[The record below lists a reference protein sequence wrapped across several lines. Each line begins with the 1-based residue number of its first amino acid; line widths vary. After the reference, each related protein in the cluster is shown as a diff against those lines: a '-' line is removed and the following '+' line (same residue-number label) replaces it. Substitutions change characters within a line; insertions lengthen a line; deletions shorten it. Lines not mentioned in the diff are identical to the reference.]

1 MRLLQKVNRNY
12 LWYTLVVFFIVGI
25 GLLLSIT
32 RILRNEVDEKL
43 NQEYLA
49 VREQVRTTGIIPD
62 NNPMVRVEKILAPVP
77 FTPSFSFKD
86 SLLIE
91 EPEQDS
97 EKYRFLI
104 ALDTIKDHSY
114 RFEVWTSLIQTT
126 DLLWIL
132 LLTVGLAM
140 LLLVSGLLLL
150 NQRIAR
156 SVWMPFRQYLDQLNR
171 FSFEAPRKITLSP
184 SDIDEFKELK
194 NVLESF
200 TAQAQSDFNNLK
212 EFTVN
217 ASHEMQTPLAII
229 QTRLDDLFQDK
240 SLDPQQALHLQ
251 AMQQALSRLSRL
263 NQTLILLTRIENN
276 QFQGLKQ
283 IELSAFLAEQVES
296 VRELAQTKSLE
307 FTTDLIPFEIGAQ
320 PELLGIAIGNLLG
333 NCIKHANPGTEIRIK
348 LDGKNLI
355 FTNEGPPVKSDP
367 NDFFNQFVK
376 GDPSSG
382 SLGLGLTLVKKICDH
397 FKWRVTYDYQSGWHS
412 VKIDF

>member
-12 LWYTLVVFFIVGI
+12 LWYTLVVFLIVGT
-25 GLLLSIT
+25 GLFLSIT

-49 VREQVRTTGIIPD
+49 VREQVRIAGIIPD
-62 NNPMVRVEKILAPVP
+62 NNPMVRVEKISTPVP
-77 FTPSFSFKD
+77 YSPTFSFKD

-91 EPEQDS
+91 EPEKDS
-97 EKYRFLI
+97 EKYRFLV
-104 ALDTIKDHSY
+104 ASDTISGHSY

-140 LLLVSGLLLL
+140 LLLVSGLLLF

-184 SDIDEFKELK
+184 SDIDEFKELR

-212 EFTVN
+212 DFTVN

-229 QTRLDDLFQDK
+229 QTQLDDLFQDK
-240 SLDPQQALHLQ
+240 SLNPQQAKHLQ

-276 QFQGLKQ
+276 QFQGMKQ
-283 IELSAFLAEQVES
+283 IELSSFLAEQVES
-296 VRELAQTKSLE
+296 VRELGHARKLE
-307 FTTDLIPFEIGAQ
+307 FNTDLTNVVVTAQ
-320 PELLGIAIGNLLG
+320 PELLSIVLENLLG
-333 NCIKHANPGTEIRIK
+333 NCIKHANLGTGIRIK
-348 LDGKNLI
+348 LDEKSLI
-355 FTNEGPPVKSDP
+355 FTNEGLPVQLDP
-367 NDFFNQFVK
+367 NTFFNQFVK

-397 FKWRVTYDYQSGWHS
+397 FKWRVTYDYHSGWHS

>member
-12 LWYTLVVFFIVGI
+12 LWYTLVVFLVVGI

-43 NQEYLA
+43 SQEYLDI
-49 VREQVRTTGIIPD
+49 REQVKTTGIVPD
-62 NNPMVRVEKILAPVP
+62 NNPMVRVEKLGAPVP
-77 FTPSFSFKD
+77 VTPACSFKD

-91 EPEQDS
+91 GPEQES
-97 EKYRFLI
+97 EKYRFLT
-104 ALDTIKDHSY
+104 ARDTINGGSF

-140 LLLVSGLLLL
+140 LLLVLGLLLI

-171 FSFEAPRKITLSP
+171 FSFEAPRKITFTP

-229 QTRLDDLFQDK
+229 QTQLDDLFQAK
-240 SLDPQQALHLQ
+240 TLDPQHARHFQ

-276 QFQGLKQ
+276 QFPGLKQ
-283 IELSAFLAEQVES
+283 IELSGILTEQVES
-296 VRELAQTKSLE
+296 FRELGQAKKLE
-307 FTTDLIPFEIGAQ
+307 FITDLIPVEVKAQ
-320 PELLGIAIGNLLG
+320 PELLVIAIGNLLG
-333 NCIKHANPGTEIRIK
+333 NCLKHANPGTEIRIK
-348 LDGKNLI
+348 LDEKSLI
-355 FTNEGPPVKSDP
+355 FTNEGPPVESDP
-367 NDFFNQFVK
+367 NNFFNQFVK

-397 FKWRVTYDYQSGWHS
+397 FKWRVTYDYHSGLHS
-412 VKIDF
+412 VKISF